1 MKLIIQIPC
10 YNEAE
15 TLPHTLG
22 LLPRQMEGVDEVE
35 VLVIDD
41 GSSDGTVAAARAAGA
56 DHVLTLPH
64 HSGLALAFAAGLD
77 ACLRLGADLIVNT
90 DADNQYEAGDIPKL
104 VAPILRGEAEL
115 VVGDRGVLTNAWF
128 SPLKRRLQAW
138 GSRVVSRAAGLDI
151 PDATSG
157 FRAMTR
163 HMAMRTLVLSEYSY
177 TLETLIQAG
186 NLHARVVSVPIQTN
200 PPRRPSRLMHGVRDY
215 LMNSS
220 VTIVRSY
227 TMYRPLRVFTYVGT
241 LLFVLGAALLIRFL
255 VFFFQNQGGGHV
267 QSMIVAAVLLI
278 SGFQTWLIGLVA
290 DLISKNRKI
299 MEEILFRLRESS
311 NSEKLD
317 E

>member
-22 LLPRQMEGVDEVE
+22 LLPRQMEGVDKVE

-41 GSSDGTVAAARAAGA
+41 GSSDETVAAAYAAGA
-56 DHVLTLPH
+56 DHVLTLSH

-138 GSRVVSRAAGLDI
+138 GSQVVSRAAGLDI

-163 HMAMRTLVLSEYSY
+163 RMAMRTLVLSEYSY

-186 NLHARVVSVPIQTN
+186 NLHARVISVPIKTN

-215 LMNSS
+215 LLNSS

-241 LLFVLGAALLIRFL
+241 LLFLLGAALLIRFL
-255 VFFFQNQGGGHV
+255 VFFFQGEGDGHV
-267 QSMIVAAVLLI
+267 QSMILSSVLLI

-311 NSEKLD
+311 NSEKSG